1 MKTPVEQLIEKIR
14 QRATLLKEGN
24 KTERHNSRV
33 LFGAATMAK
42 YFLEIEREFIEQVR
56 EQVRA
61 GIDAPEKDETIPD
74 SAQ

>member
-1 MKTPVEQLIEKIR
+1 MKTPVEQLIENIR

-24 KTERHNSRV
+24 KTERHNSRI
-33 LFGAATMAK
+33 LFNVASTARR
-42 YFLEIEREFIEQVR
+42 FLEIEREFI

>member
-1 MKTPVEQLIEKIR
+1 MKTPVEQLIQNIR

-33 LFGAATMAK
+33 LFGVAAMSRH
-42 YFLEIEREFIEQVR
+42 FLEIEREFIEQVR
-56 EQVRA
+56 T

-74 SAQ
+74 GAQ

>member
-1 MKTPVEQLIEKIR
+1 MNELPEDELIEL
-14 QRATLLKEGN
+14 AEGSN
-24 KTERHNSRV
+24 NEI
-33 LFGAATMAK
+33 A
-42 YFLEIEREFIEQVR
+42 IEREFI

>member
-1 MKTPVEQLIEKIR
+1 MNELPEDELIEL
-14 QRATLLKEGN
+14 AEGSN
-24 KTERHNSRV
+24 NEI
-33 LFGAATMAK
+33 A
-42 YFLEIEREFIEQVR
+42 IEREFIEQVR

>member
-1 MKTPVEQLIEKIR
+1 MKTPVEQLIEKIQ

-24 KTERHNSRV
+24 KTERHNSRI
-33 LFGAATMAK
+33 LFGVATMAK
-42 YFLEIEREFIEQVR
+42 YFLEIEQEFIEQVR
-56 EQVRA
+56 T